1 MQQIVYY
8 VAGYEAS
15 PFFYRC
21 FRLECEFG
29 CKIEVTEQT
38 YKIADCVG
46 DININDKF
54 KQQVDSIM
62 DYRRY
67 TSYYCKSDELY
78 SNEFIPK
85 TFNFADLHLYVCK
98 ELYLLRRFR
107 LLLLLFHTF
116 LLRNLRSPRNNFL

>member
-8 VAGYEAS
+8 VAGYETS

-67 TSYYCKSDELY
+67 TSYYCKSDELN
-78 SNEFIPK
+78 SNQSVPK
-85 TFNFADLHLYVCK
+85 TFNSADLHRYVCK
-98 ELYLLRRFR
+98 ELCRQRRF
-107 LLLLLFHTF
+107 HQ
-116 LLRNLRSPRNNFL
+116 